1 MRNIERNVVTAV
13 NNRFNYKSGN
23 TRVEVR
29 NNEGVKDVFVY
40 LHGNLIYQIVN
51 NVAFFTLAGWNTPT
65 TRSRLHA
72 LGVGVN
78 QKNFAPI
85 YNGVEIDANRW
96 YNV

>member
-1 MRNIERNVVTAV
+1 MRKIEEKMVNAVRNCKY
-13 NNRFNYKSGN
+13 FHEGN
-23 TRVEVR
+23 TEVEPTQGAVM
-29 NNEGVKDVFVY
+29 VY
-40 LHGNLIYQIVN
+40 LHGNLIYKKSRVN
-51 NVAFFTLAGWNTPT
+51 GCADAFNMCGWNTPT

-72 LGVGVN
+72 LGVAVS